1 VPNLDATLTKYLR
14 CLEPIQSQDEFDRTK
29 HLVDV
34 FRSPKE
40 TIGQRLQDMLIEHAT
55 KSENYVCKKRKK
67 KNQSLIFFVFKA
79 VDWWLEDMYLANPLP
94 LPINSNPAFVL
105 PQQQFNNTE
114 DYLK

>member
-1 VPNLDATLTKYLR
+1 MPNLDASLTKYLR
-14 CLEPIQSQDEFDRTK
+14 CLEPIQSPDEFDQTK
-29 HLVDV
+29 NLVDL
-34 FRSPKE
+34 FRSPNG

-55 KSENYVCKKRKK
+55 NSENYVCK
-67 KNQSLIFFVFKA
+67 NQMNISLIVFLLKA

-105 PQQQFNNTE
+105 PQQQFTNTE